1 MIFEKSKIHA
11 QLCAGDPPRTICDSA
26 GPTRAL
32 EAIDALADLK
42 SLNRDQKHYLEAIF
56 DS

>member
-42 SLNRDQKHYLEAIF
+42 SLNRDRKHYLEAIF